1 MEYVGLAP
9 VRAIVNDNLYGS
21 IPVNEIEYRI
31 IQTPVFNRLHY
42 IKQLGTAYLVY
53 PGAKH
58 SRFEHSLGVMHL
70 ATKILN
76 NLLDSLDATEFHE
89 LFTPVAFQKIS
100 SVYNSSRDYRNRFS
114 NYIEFLRAFLVQSIR
129 LAGLLHDIGHYPHS
143 HVVEEALGYR
153 GLHEKHSIE
162 IILRWRELEHI
173 LRETTIYLDR
183 SSYTGITREHIVAI
197 LMNTGQREEFI
208 ENNSNYVPMLTL
220 WGYDLLHKIISGV
233 FDADRL
239 DYLRRD
245 ALHTG
250 MVYGYIDIDRI
261 IQNMHIVRS
270 DRSCIICYDVKA
282 LPALEDMID
291 ARIKMYK
298 LVYFHHKSVILAEIV
313 KRMLTKAI
321 EYEEKGVKILPNEST
336 KSILLDKYVEIV
348 INDPYRVTDEI
359 LIHIAKSIL
368 DNEFIDYNTKYYAK
382 AFIDR
387 RLLPFTVFKREEEL
401 MDFIK
406 KINGGN
412 VSQELSSYRKYM
424 NVIIK
429 KLKELEDKDYD
440 YKGNTL
446 KIMVVPVK
454 YYGVHSPR
462 IFIKTPIGISSIEEV
477 SSFIRWVKKRYEDYS
492 YAYVYAYLVDEK
504 TMINMKYSKSGREE
518 LYRVVRGIIG
528 NYIRSFIKNI
538 I

>member
-9 VRAIVNDNLYGS
+9 VRAIINDNLYGS
-21 IPVNEIEYRI
+21 IPVNEIEYMI

-42 IKQLGTAYLVY
+42 IKQLGSTYLVY

-70 ATKILN
+70 ATKILDN
-76 NLLDSLDATEFHE
+76 IIDSIDATEFHE
-89 LFTPVAFQKIS
+89 LFTPEAFQKLS
-100 SVYNSSRDYRNRFS
+100 SIYSSSREYRNRFS

-162 IILRWRELEHI
+162 IILKWRELDQI
-173 LRETTIYLDR
+173 LEETTIYLDN
-183 SSYTGITREHIVAI
+183 SSYTGITREHIAAI
-197 LMNTGQREEFI
+197 LMNTGEREEFI
-208 ENNSNYVPMLTL
+208 ENNSNYVPMLTP
-220 WGYDLLHKIISGV
+220 WGYDLLHKIISET

-261 IQNMHIVRS
+261 IQNTHTIRS
-270 DRSCIICYDVKA
+270 GRSYIICYDVKA

-298 LVYFHHKSVILAEIV
+298 LVYFHHKSVVLAEIV
-313 KRMLTKAI
+313 KRMLERAI
-321 EYEEKGVKILPNEST
+321 EYEEKGIKIFPRET
-336 KSILLDKYVEIV
+336 VKSILLDKYVETV
-348 INDPYRVTDEI
+348 INDPYRVTDEV
-359 LIHIAKSIL
+359 LIRIAKYILNNKSI
-368 DNEFIDYNTKYYAK
+368 DDNTKYYAK

-401 MDFIK
+401 TDFIK
-406 KINGGN
+406 KTINSK
-412 VSQELSSYRKYM
+412 VSQEPNSLRKHLD
-424 NVIIK
+424 IIINELK
-429 KLKELEDKDYD
+429 KLEDRDYD

-454 YYGVHSPR
+454 YHGVHGSQ
-462 IFIKTPIGISSIEEV
+462 ILIKTHIGISNLDEV
-477 SSFIRWVKKRYEDYS
+477 SSFIKWVKKRYENYS
-492 YAYVYAYLVDEK
+492 YAYIYAYLVDEN
-504 TMINMKYSKSGREE
+504 TMINMKYSKSNREE
-518 LYRVVRGIIG
+518 LYRIVREIISD
-528 NYIRSFIKNI
+528 YIKSFIKGI
-538 I
+538 V